1 MLFNT
6 KKFTLIELLVV
17 IAIIGILATLLLPS
31 LYKAREASIRAV
43 CMSNMSQIGTLMSTY
58 MSANNNYYPTS
69 SSSITAAGG
78 NNKDISW
85 DDRLSDYD
93 GRNFSQQQK
102 IDAWIEV
109 GEYEGMSHAIYQ
121 CPKDT
126 TDRNGKER
134 RSYSLTAG
142 RESAGGFHVG
152 ISNDAGNNSQ
162 GWTQR
167 VERISIPDQTLIMA
181 ETWDVDQSGATN
193 IMGRSVWTEIRGDHF
208 NRELENGQYFHNYK
222 PSRPNL
228 FLFAD
233 FSVRGVTIEA
243 TKSGTGNFQA
253 GSMWDSWK

>member
-1 MLFNT
+1 
-6 KKFTLIELLVV
+6 
-17 IAIIGILATLLLPS
+17 
-31 LYKAREASIRAV
+31 
-43 CMSNMSQIGTLMSTY
+43 

-69 SSSITAAGG
+69 SASVTAAGG
-78 NNKDISW
+78 YNKHISW

-93 GRNFSQQQK
+93 GRNLTDQQK
-102 IDAWIEV
+102 IDSWIEV

-134 RSYSLTAG
+134 RSYSLTSG
-142 RESAGGFHVG
+142 RPKDKATGFHVG
-152 ISNDAGNNSQ
+152 ISNDEGNGGQ

-167 VERISIPDQTLIMA
+167 VEIISMPAQTLIMA

-222 PSRPNL
+222 PNKSHI

-233 FSVRGVTIEA
+233 FSVRAGSIEA